1 MRHPELLAGR
11 NFLSMTEPYTPFLDV
26 RHLLCQEVHV
36 LPDLSQSALELLLT
50 LLLGVASLL
59 AIVQPSRE
67 RNKRTVG
74 WGTQNIL
81 KFIWSWISI

>member
-1 MRHPELLAGR
+1 
-11 NFLSMTEPYTPFLDV
+11 MTEPYTPFLDV

-36 LPDLSQSALELLLT
+36 LPDLSQSALELFLVLVVQTLLLT
-50 LLLGVASLL
+50 LLLGVASLF
-59 AIVQPSRE
+59 AIVQPTRE
-67 RNKRTVG
+67 RKTWTVG